1 MNIIE
6 LKVDKRTILGKKNR
20 FMRREGVTPCH
31 LFGNKVESLSL
42 QCTTD
47 VLEKIVRQAGTSRLI
62 NLLVGN
68 EKTPKKVFIREI
80 QRHPIRQHLLHVDLF
95 QISMIEKMKADIPI
109 IITGEAPALKGKGQI
124 LTHVLNTIS
133 VESLPDK
140 LPPEVVID
148 ISGLEELNQSILIK
162 DIDLGADVLVINDPE
177 QVIVKISEVAA
188 ARVEDED
195 EAAVTEGAV
204 EGEGEGEGEAGAAE
218 ETKTEE

>member
-6 LKVDKRTILGKKNR
+6 LKVDKRTVLGKKNR

-31 LFGNKVESLSL
+31 LFGHKVESLSL

-47 VLEKIVRQAGTSRLI
+47 ILEKTVRQAGTSRLI
-62 NLLVGN
+62 NLLVGD
-68 EKTPKKVFIREI
+68 EKTPKKVFIREV
-80 QRHPIRQHLLHVDLF
+80 QRHPIQQHLVHVDLY
-95 QISMIEKMKADIPI
+95 QIRMTEKMKADIPI

-124 LTHVLNTIS
+124 LTHVLNNIS

-148 ISGLEELNQSILIK
+148 ISSLEELNQAILVK
-162 DIDLGADVLVINDPE
+162 DIDLGDDVLVINDPE

-188 ARVEDED
+188 ARVEDEE
-195 EAAVTEGAV
+195 EAAVTEGV
-204 EGEGEGEGEAGAAE
+204 DEGEGEGVVEVGAAE
-218 ETKTEE
+218 ENKSEE